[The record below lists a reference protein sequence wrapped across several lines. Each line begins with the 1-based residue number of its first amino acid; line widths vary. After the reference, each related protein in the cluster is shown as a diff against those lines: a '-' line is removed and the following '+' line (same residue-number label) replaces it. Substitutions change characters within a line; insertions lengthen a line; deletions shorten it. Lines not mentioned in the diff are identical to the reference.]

1 MWKHR
6 IWPNWKP
13 ILRYYKS
20 GDGRNTPTMF
30 QDTNDL
36 IESKPPQKIA
46 HRWEQSTVEV
56 EDILKALTVEGMT
69 VLDPFMGS
77 GTTGIA
83 SLHLN
88 RRFVGIEID
97 KDHFHIAKSRL
108 NSSHSNFEYD

>member
-1 MWKHR
+1 
-6 IWPNWKP
+6 
-13 ILRYYKS
+13 
-20 GDGRNTPTMF
+20 MF